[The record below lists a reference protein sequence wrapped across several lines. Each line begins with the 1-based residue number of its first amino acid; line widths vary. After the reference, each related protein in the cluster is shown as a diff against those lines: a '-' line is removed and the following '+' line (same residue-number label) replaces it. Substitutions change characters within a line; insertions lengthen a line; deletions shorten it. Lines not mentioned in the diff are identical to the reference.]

1 MTIDIDDLNTYSLN
15 FKYKNYK
22 VDLKSIIKIDKISQ
36 CLVNI
41 ETEYL
46 EMEHHKNKMIKET
59 KIEKYIKND
68 KNKINNEIITK
79 YHLPLRYQGNFIK
92 KSIENFN
99 TISNALYNKDFQTI
113 KNITDKPILYNLKDL
128 LHIDNDDSFNN
139 TNLVIFTCMRLD
151 QFKESEEKIINKQ
164 QFELYTHIIKYGD
177 KFDLHPVKFK
187 IDDSDEIKNIMKL
200 KDSYN
205 AIKRSLEF
213 SHCVNPVRDTKYENE
228 ICTRGSKGGSK
239 PRYPVVTP
247 PISSSSLNTSML
259 LQQTGGF
266 SLSPLAINFVQ
277 LTCFMYAIKIIRWT
291 YYKEYNKKDKS
302 NTTFYRK
309 MFVDYSLNLMMLI
322 FLHATRQTDLLYTF
336 LFDEI
341 ISIVLL
347 MKTGN
352 EDVLLYPYYVGI
364 MPFSISKMVR

>member
-1 MTIDIDDLNTYSLN
+1 MIIQNLLHTKTPHILHLDL
-15 FKYKNYK
+15 
-22 VDLKSIIKIDKISQ
+22 V
-36 CLVNI
+36 
-41 ETEYL
+41 E
-46 EMEHHKNKMIKET
+46 
-59 KIEKYIKND
+59 
-68 KNKINNEIITK
+68 NKIN
-79 YHLPLRYQGNFIK
+79 
-92 KSIENFN
+92 EN
-99 TISNALYNKDFQTI
+99 A
-113 KNITDKPILYNLKDL
+113 
-128 LHIDNDDSFNN
+128 
-139 TNLVIFTCMRLD
+139 NLVIFTCMHL
-151 QFKESEEKIINKQ
+151 QKYNENETKLLTKTITSINHK
-164 QFELYTHIIKYGD
+164 YDAYKHIIISDFNLDASGITD
-177 KFDLHPVKFK
+177 KTDVQTVL
-187 IDDSDEIKNIMKL
+187 DL
-200 KDSYN
+200 KDSYD

-213 SHCVNPVRDTKYENE
+213 SHQINPVGDKLEPITQ
-228 ICTRGSKGGSK
+228 GGSK

-247 PISSSSLNTSML
+247 HISSPSLNTSML

-266 SLSPLAINFVQ
+266 SLSPLAINFMQ

-341 ISIVLL
+341 ISIMLL